1 MEGRPQ
7 RTRPAVSPQGDAVE
21 DWKVIQ
27 MLSEELHTTLPYE
40 TIQSV
45 RHRMYQIAPN
55 LVRIG
60 FFEPNSF
67 YDVGQQYNAN
77 HNRFE
82 TNNCRNHIRNDVVL
96 KSNRRANIAADYW
109 ITGNA
114 FQKILLEWGV
124 SSRWASSLLLQE
136 FGSNDH
142 REHAAR

>member
-1 MEGRPQ
+1 VNLEGRPQ

-109 ITGNA
+109 ITGKTS
-114 FQKILLEWGV
+114 QK
-124 SSRWASSLLLQE
+124 
-136 FGSNDH
+136 
-142 REHAAR
+142 